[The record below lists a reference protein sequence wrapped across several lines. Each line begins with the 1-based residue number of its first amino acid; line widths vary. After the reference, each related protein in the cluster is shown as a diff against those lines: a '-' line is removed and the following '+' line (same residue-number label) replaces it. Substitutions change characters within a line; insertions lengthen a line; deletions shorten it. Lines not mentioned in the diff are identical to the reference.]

1 MTGEKK
7 RQRRLAM
14 AEAIKNGKS
23 IAAVCA
29 KFKMSYASV
38 VSACR
43 EADIKPP
50 TEHARSPVSA
60 FQILK
65 AVLDGKTP
73 LAAAEKFGV
82 SNQRVYAVISA
93 ARKAGFSIIS
103 DEQLGEKTRQLM
115 RKQIDRMAKFK
126 QE

>member
-1 MTGEKK
+1 MNNTEK
-7 RQRRLAM
+7 RQRRMKM

-65 AVLDGKTP
+65 AVLDGKDA
-73 LAAAEKFGV
+73 LATADKFGICK
-82 SNQRVYAVISA
+82 QRIYAVISA
-93 ARKAGFSIIS
+93 ARKAGF
-103 DEQLGEKTRQLM
+103 KV
-115 RKQIDRMAKFK
+115 
-126 QE
+126 